1 MGRFVRRLL
10 PRSAG
15 LVLVIL
21 LSGAIYQWVTTRR
34 DLARRP
40 PPGQLIDIGGHRL
53 HLWCSGSG
61 SPTVV
66 LESGLGGSSVGWGF
80 VQPEVARFT
89 RACSYDRA
97 GLGYSDAGPF
107 PRTTERIVQELGLL
121 LDRGGLTAPMVLVG
135 ASLGGFSARVFA
147 SAHPDRV
154 AGLVLVDASHEDQQ
168 LDVPAIAPVV
178 PLLASTGILRLLRI
192 SFAGDPE
199 RLPPA
204 VREFA
209 RATQFRTTTY
219 IAAASEVMSARK
231 SAEQVRATRR
241 MLSIPL
247 VVVTAG
253 RGNSGRWKELQ
264 LDQLRLSASSCQVI
278 AEHSGHAVPIGEPDV
293 VIRAV
298 RIVVGAVRGQTTGP
312 QCS

>member
-1 MGRFVRRLL
+1 
-10 PRSAG
+10 
-15 LVLVIL
+15 
-21 LSGAIYQWVTTRR
+21 
-34 DLARRP
+34 
-40 PPGQLIDIGGHRL
+40 
-53 HLWCSGSG
+53 
-61 SPTVV
+61 
-66 LESGLGGSSVGWGF
+66 
-80 VQPEVARFT
+80 
-89 RACSYDRA
+89 
-97 GLGYSDAGPF
+97 
-107 PRTTERIVQELGLL
+107 
-121 LDRGGLTAPMVLVG
+121 MVLVG

-231 SAEQVRATRR
+231 SAAQVRATRR

-247 VVVTAG
+247 IVVTAG